1 MSPPYCAL
9 PAARQEDV
17 ARPTGVGPQ
26 KPFDSRMPGLQT
38 QRVGRTAD
46 DGDAGGSPGIIN
58 IDLAVV
64 AESQAVVLVEGMSDR
79 AALEALAERR
89 GQGLGRGGIC
99 VLAMGGAT
107 NVGHYLDLL
116 GPRGIGVRVAGL
128 CDADEEGYFRHALE
142 RAGLGASVSRAGM
155 EALGF
160 YVCTADLEDELIRAL
175 GPAAVEQIIQA
186 QGELR
191 SFRTFQKQPAH
202 QRESPAEQLHRFM
215 GTRSGRKSQ
224 YARLLVS
231 ALDLSRVPRPLDR
244 VLAHL

>member
-1 MSPPYCAL
+1 
-9 PAARQEDV
+9 
-17 ARPTGVGPQ
+17 
-26 KPFDSRMPGLQT
+26 MPGRQT
-38 QRVGRTAD
+38 QRVRRTAD
-46 DGDAGGSPGIIN
+46 GGGTGEWPGIIGA
-58 IDLAVV
+58 DLARVT
-64 AESQAVVLVEGMSDR
+64 ESQAVVLVEGMSDQ

-89 GQGLGRGGIC
+89 GQRLGRGGIC

-116 GPRGIGVRVAGL
+116 GPRGIGVKVAGL

-142 RAGLGASVSRAGM
+142 QAGLGVGLGASVSRAGM

-175 GPAAVEQIIQA
+175 GPAAVERIIQA

-202 QRESPAEQLHRFM
+202 QRESTAEQLHRFM

-224 YARLLVS
+224 YARLLVG